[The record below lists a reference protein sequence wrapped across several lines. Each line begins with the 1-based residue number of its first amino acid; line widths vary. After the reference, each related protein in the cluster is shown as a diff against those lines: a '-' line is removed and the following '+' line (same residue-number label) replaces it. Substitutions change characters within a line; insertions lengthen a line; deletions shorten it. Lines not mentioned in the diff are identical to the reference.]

1 MLRLAA
7 ICLAMLL
14 LVACGSQKA
23 SRDLAANA
31 AVNTAQLA
39 ATLSQVAA
47 NERNVA
53 KKRAKTLA
61 AYDRAVRESK
71 AALAFD
77 LAITKKSGNS
87 DAVDLLDEI
96 QQWIVEA
103 EREAAVEGG
112 SAADQEQALLA
123 QQKDINTK
131 AEALAAIAK
140 SLNELA
146 TKQGSFASAAFLT
159 GYAEQVY
166 SLLKASEDVA
176 NDAEA
181 GTDTAASNIDEAAAT
196 LPEASSAVTTP
207 P

>member
-7 ICLAMLL
+7 ICLAALL
-14 LVACGSQKA
+14 LFACESQKA

-47 NERNVA
+47 SERNVA

-77 LAITKKSGNS
+77 LAITKKSGDS
-87 DAVDLLDEI
+87 AAVAFLNEI

-103 EREAAVEGG
+103 EREAAVENG
-112 SAADQEQALLA
+112 SAVEQEQALLA
-123 QQKDINTK
+123 QQKDIITK

-140 SLNELA
+140 SLNQLA
-146 TKQGSFASAAFLT
+146 KKQGSYARAAFLK
-159 GYAEQVY
+159 GYVEEVY
-166 SLLKASEDVA
+166 SLLKASEDA
-176 NDAEA
+176 AKDAES
-181 GTDTAASNIDEAAAT
+181 GTDTAAANIGAAAAT
-196 LPEASSAVTTP
+196 LPEASSAVTP

>member
-1 MLRLAA
+1 MLRPAA
-7 ICLAMLL
+7 ICLAALL
-14 LVACGSQKA
+14 LVACESQEA

-47 NERNVA
+47 SERNVA

-77 LAITKKSGNS
+77 LAITKKSGDS
-87 DAVDLLDEI
+87 AAVALLDEI

-112 SAADQEQALLA
+112 SAVEQEQALLA

-131 AEALAAIAK
+131 AEALTAIAK

-146 TKQGSFASAAFLT
+146 KKQGSFASAAFLK
-159 GYAEQVY
+159 GYVEEVY
-166 SLLKASEDVA
+166 SLLKASENAA

-181 GTDTAASNIDEAAAT
+181 GTDTAAAIIDAAAAT
-196 LPEASSAVTTP
+196 LPEASSAVTP

>member
-7 ICLAMLL
+7 ICLATLL

-39 ATLSQVAA
+39 ATLNQVAA
-47 NERNVA
+47 NERNIA
-53 KKRAKTLA
+53 KKRARTLA

-77 LAITKKSGNS
+77 IAITKESGDS
-87 DAVDLLDEI
+87 AAITLLGKIE
-96 QQWIVEA
+96 QWIVQA

-112 SAADQEQALLA
+112 SAAELEQALLE
-123 QQKDINTK
+123 QQKVINTK
-131 AEALAAIAK
+131 AVAMTALAK

-146 TKQGSFASAAFLT
+146 KKQGSIASAAFLK
-159 GYAEQVY
+159 GYAEEVY
-166 SLLKASEDVA
+166 SLLEASDAAAV
-176 NDAEA
+176 DAEA
-181 GTDTAASNIDEAAAT
+181 GTDTAANNLNAAAAT
-196 LPEASSAVTTP
+196 LPEASSGLTP

>member
-7 ICLAMLL
+7 MGLATLL
-14 LVACGSQKA
+14 LVACESQEA

-47 NERNVA
+47 SERNVA
-53 KKRAKTLA
+53 IKRAETLA

-77 LAITKKSGNS
+77 LAITKKSG
-87 DAVDLLDEI
+87 DVAAITFLEEI
-96 QQWIVEA
+96 QKWIVDA

-112 SAADQEQALLA
+112 SVVEQEQALLA

-131 AEALAAIAK
+131 AKALTAIAK

-146 TKQGSFASAAFLT
+146 RKQGSFARAAFLK
-159 GYAEQVY
+159 GYVEEVH
-166 SLLKASEDVA
+166 SLLQASAEA
-176 NDAEA
+176 AKDAEA
-181 GTDTAASNIDEAAAT
+181 GTNATAANIDAAAAT
-196 LPEASSAVTTP
+196 LPEASSAVTP

>member
-1 MLRLAA
+1 MIRLAA
-7 ICLAMLL
+7 ICLATLL

-47 NERNVA
+47 SERNVA

-77 LAITKKSGNS
+77 LAITKKSGDS
-87 DAVDLLDEI
+87 AAVALLDEI

-103 EREAAVEGG
+103 EREAAIEGG
-112 SAADQEQALLA
+112 SAAEQEQALLA

-131 AEALAAIAK
+131 AEALTAIAK
-140 SLNELA
+140 FLNELA
-146 TKQGSFASAAFLT
+146 KKQGSFANAAFLK
-159 GYAEQVY
+159 GYVEEVY
-166 SLLKASEDVA
+166 SLLKASEDAA
-176 NDAEA
+176 NDAE
-181 GTDTAASNIDEAAAT
+181 TDTGTAAANIDAAAAT
-196 LPEASSAVTTP
+196 LPEASSAVTP